1 MTKIAKKITNLALI
15 VVLVFCFLSDV
26 FAGGTSQ
33 GVGRIRSCS
42 SSGDP
47 GGLEFFT
54 ASADKP
60 VADPG
65 DDLDVVLSNPVCL
78 AFFLSAYVT
87 IKTTITAMNNA
98 CGTGSRVPRIYPS
111 LLEDSLDIG
120 RASIKAATDQNPPC
134 VTAVA
139 ASIVAYGGLTATLAT
154 LYAIA
159 EDTFKNTE
167 ICGAKWETANSREY
181 DFSSPNKKKKVKDA
195 VEKYI
200 REGRTEKLNLEDL
213 ANVTY
218 REWYYGGEEVLDN
231 PQGGHE
237 ACPDV
242 TRPKVDGKYPPQR
255 YYMRGLQ
262 PGNFN
267 CKKYDLVPGNLDPLT
282 NQPITEER
290 VAELQKAY
298 KCCQK
303 RSANYICINYGS
315 DISSSGIDVADNATG
330 GYLDDKPDGRK
341 VFCKAGTY
349 CNIGGA
355 TNGVTFEAKTLD
367 NGRLICAQTYSLCP
381 YNFSIGGG
389 SEYCE
394 YYQDGKWED
403 GRWDM
408 ITKED
413 VAAGNCSS
421 KSEIRN
427 TDCSYNN
434 KANKCKNYCQY
445 LTHCTTTSLQDYHY
459 ESHLG
464 SPYFSD
470 ACINFVGDSQN
481 RTAYGG
487 GFILKSQKHFSAPI
501 AQCVRE
507 TLENVFQNTA
517 GHSRCFNENEYP
529 DPDGNCPSGRYVE
542 NGSFVYKKGNLVKEE
557 SFFTVVQNTLRSSV
571 KMVLTLS
578 IMFYGMNLLMGKA
591 DIREKKDILM
601 YLMKISL
608 VLFFATG
615 NAWQGFFFKG
625 VYGASSE
632 FSQMVFK
639 IGAENSESRR
649 DGCQFGM
656 ITNANGEEVSSGRLY
671 PSGKE
676 YLALWDTLDC
686 KMMRYLGYG
695 PEMKVANIASLILAS
710 FLTAPI
716 ASAAIYFAIAA
727 MFFGFCFVAL
737 TLRALHIF
745 LASCMAIIIMV
756 FVSPIMI
763 TMALFAKTN
772 EMFKTWTKELI
783 GYCLQPMILFA
794 YIAFFITITDRVLI
808 GSATFSGQAPSK
820 AINCSKVCKD
830 SNGVIK
836 PYNDDNE
843 VDDCNE
849 TGDKLLNPMNDSVA
863 CLMSLDDFGKLPG
876 LEMFGLTIPIMMN
889 IFTDNIKM
897 KILTIIKGALVMLLL
912 YKFMDEISGIASK
925 LVGGSSLPQSSAN
938 ARKMMNSL
946 GSFAAKNAK
955 RGVGAAKKAGMKG
968 FEKGKELRD
977 SMSSKGK
984 GKSDSKGDEG
994 KKDEGKKDE
1003 GSSESKGDHAE

>member
-1 MTKIAKKITNLALI
+1 LVKFFTNLAKKITSLTVIAVLFGAALPTAYADGI
-15 VVLVFCFLSDV
+15 
-26 FAGGTSQ
+26 SQ
-33 GVGRIRSCS
+33 GVGRTRSCNS
-42 SSGDP
+42 NGVPS
-47 GGLEFFT
+47 GLEFFT
-54 ASADKP
+54 ASNDKP

-65 DDLDVVLSNPVCL
+65 DDLDLVLSNPVCL
-78 AFFLSAYVT
+78 AFFLDVYVT
-87 IKTTITAMNNA
+87 VKATITTMNNA
-98 CGTGSRVPRIYPS
+98 CGTGSKIPRVYPS
-111 LLEDSLDIG
+111 PLQDSLDII
-120 RASIKAATDQNPPC
+120 RANIKAATDKNPAC
-134 VTAVA
+134 VAAVA
-139 ASIVAYGGLTATLAT
+139 AAISAYGGLTATLWS
-154 LYAIA
+154 LYSIA
-159 EDTFKNTE
+159 EDAYKNTE
-167 ICGAKWETANSREY
+167 ICGAKWESANPIEY
-181 DFSSPNKKKKVKDA
+181 DFSSANKKQKVKDA

-200 REGRTEKLNLEDL
+200 RDGLADKLTLEGVD
-213 ANVTY
+213 NVTY
-218 REWYYGGEEVLDN
+218 REWYYGGEEVSDN

-237 ACPDV
+237 PCYDV
-242 TRPKVDGKYPPQR
+242 TQPKVNGKYPTQK
-255 YYMRGLQ
+255 YYMRGLA

-282 NQPITEER
+282 KETVTEER
-290 VAELQKAY
+290 VMELQKAY
-298 KCCQK
+298 NCCKK
-303 RSANYICINYGS
+303 RSANYICINYASNTNTQDNSGS
-315 DISSSGIDVADNATG
+315 DN
-330 GYLDDKPDGRK
+330 KK

-349 CNIGGA
+349 CNIGGDTA
-355 TNGVTFEAKTLD
+355 GVTFEAKTMD
-367 NGRLICAQTYSLCP
+367 SGRLICAQTYSLCP

-389 SEYCE
+389 SEYCD
-394 YYQDGKWED
+394 YYQDGKWKN
-403 GRWDM
+403 GRWEM
-408 ITKED
+408 ITKDD

-427 TDCSYNN
+427 TDCSYNK
-434 KANKCKNYCQY
+434 KANKCVNYCQY

-459 ESHLG
+459 DSNLG

-481 RTAYGG
+481 HTAYGG
-487 GFILKSQKHFSAPI
+487 GFILNSQKHFSAPI

-507 TLENVFQNTA
+507 TLENVFQNVA
-517 GHSRCFNENEYP
+517 GHSKCFNENEYP
-529 DPDGNCPSGRYVE
+529 DPNGDCPSGRYVE
-542 NGSFVYKKGNLVKEE
+542 NGSFIYKKGNTVKEE
-557 SFFTVVQNTLRSSV
+557 SFFTIVQNTLKSSV

-578 IMFYGMNLLMGKA
+578 IMFYGMNILMGKA

-601 YLMKISL
+601 YLTKIAL

-639 IGAENSESRR
+639 IGAEESESRR

-656 ITNANGEEVSSGRLY
+656 ITNSNGEEVSSGRLY

-686 KMMRYLGYG
+686 KVMRYLGYG
-695 PEMKVANIASLILAS
+695 PELKVANIASLILAS
-710 FLTAPI
+710 WLTAPI
-716 ASAAIYFAIAA
+716 ASAAIYFAVAA
-727 MFFGFCFVAL
+727 MFFGFCFLAL

-745 LASCMAIIIMV
+745 LASSMAIIIMV

-808 GSATFSGQAPSK
+808 GSATFSGEAPSK

-836 PYNDDNE
+836 PYNSDNE
-843 VDDCNE
+843 VDDCSE

-876 LEMFGLTIPIMMN
+876 LEMFGLTIPILMN
-889 IFTDNIKM
+889 VFTDNIKM
-897 KILTIIKGALVMLLL
+897 KILTMLKGALVMVLL
-912 YKFMDEISGIASK
+912 YKFMDEISGIATK
-925 LVGGSSLPQSSAN
+925 LVGGSQLPQSSAS
-938 ARKMMNSL
+938 AISMMSSF
-946 GSFAAKNAK
+946 GSFAAKAAA
-955 RGVGAAKKAGMKG
+955 RGKGAINRAGGKMGEKAG
-968 FEKGKELRD
+968 EKVKLLKEAVR
-977 SMSSKGK
+977 SGGSKGK
-984 GKSDSKGDEG
+984 SVSGGDGGG
-994 KKDEGKKDE
+994 KKGE
-1003 GSSESKGDHAE
+1003 GSSESKGDHSE

>member
-1 MTKIAKKITNLALI
+1 MVAAAFFEIALQ
-15 VVLVFCFLSDV
+15 
-26 FAGGTSQ
+26 TSYAEGISH
-33 GVGRIRSCS
+33 GVGRDRTCNSNGVPS
-42 SSGDP
+42 
-47 GGLEFFT
+47 GLEFFT
-54 ASADKP
+54 ASNDRP

-65 DDLDVVLSNPVCL
+65 DDLDIVLSNPVCL
-78 AFFLSAYVT
+78 AFFLDVYVT
-87 IKTTITAMNNA
+87 VKATITTMNKA
-98 CGTGSRVPRIYPS
+98 CGSGSAIPRVYPS
-111 LLEDSLDIG
+111 PLQDAADILM
-120 RASIKAATDQNPPC
+120 ATQKAATGPPSC
-134 VTAVA
+134 LAAVSA
-139 ASIVAYGGLTATLAT
+139 AAAAYGGLTATLWK
-154 LYAIA
+154 LYSIA
-159 EDTFKNTE
+159 EDTYKNTE
-167 ICGAKWETANSREY
+167 ICGAKWESANPKEY
-181 DFSSPNKKKKVKDA
+181 DFSSPNKKQQVKDA

-200 REGRTEKLNLEDL
+200 RDGETAKLTLEGAD
-213 ANVTY
+213 NVTY
-218 REWYYGGEEVLDN
+218 REWYYGGEEVSDN
-231 PQGGHE
+231 PQAGHE
-237 ACPDV
+237 PCYDV
-242 TRPKVDGKYPPQR
+242 TQPKVDGKYPVQK
-255 YYMRGLQ
+255 YYMRGLA

-267 CKKYDLVPGNLDPLT
+267 CKKYDVVPGNLDPLT
-282 NQPITEER
+282 GQSITEDR
-290 VAELQKAY
+290 VVELQKAY
-298 KCCQK
+298 NCCKQ
-303 RSANYICINYGS
+303 RSANYICINYA
-315 DISSSGIDVADNATG
+315 SSTNT
-330 GYLDDKPDGRK
+330 LDSVNSSKK
-341 VFCKAGTY
+341 VFCKAGTH
-349 CNIGGA
+349 CNIGGDV
-355 TNGVTFEAKTLD
+355 NGVTFEAKTMD
-367 NGRLICAQTYSLCP
+367 SGRLICAQTYSLCP
-381 YNFSIGGG
+381 YNFTIGGG
-389 SEYCE
+389 SEYCN
-394 YYQDGKWED
+394 YYQDGILRD
-403 GRWDM
+403 GRWEM
-408 ITKED
+408 ITKD
-413 VAAGNCSS
+413 DAAAGNCSS

-427 TDCSYNN
+427 PDCTYNN
-434 KANKCKNYCQY
+434 KANKCMNYCQY

-459 ESHLG
+459 NSDLG

-481 RTAYGG
+481 HTAYGG
-487 GFILKSQKHFSAPI
+487 GFILNSQKHFSAPI

-529 DPDGNCPSGRYVE
+529 DRDGNCPSGRYVE
-542 NGSFVYKKGNLVKEE
+542 NGSFVYKKGNSVKEE
-557 SFFTVVQNTLRSSV
+557 SFFTVVQNNLRLVV

-578 IMFYGMNLLMGKA
+578 ITFYGMNLLMGKA

-601 YLMKISL
+601 YLTKISL

-639 IGAENSESRR
+639 IGAQDSESRR

-656 ITNANGEEVSSGRLY
+656 ITNSNGEEISSGRLY

-695 PEMKVANIASLILAS
+695 PELKAANIASLILAS

-716 ASAAIYFAIAA
+716 NSAAIYFAIAA

-745 LASCMAIIIMV
+745 LASSMAIIIMV

-808 GSATFSGQAPSK
+808 GSATFSGEAPSK

-836 PYNDDNE
+836 PYNSNNE
-843 VDDCNE
+843 VNDCSE
-849 TGDKLLNPMNDSVA
+849 PGDKLVNPMNDSVA

-876 LEMFGLTIPIMMN
+876 LEMFGLTIPILMN

-897 KILTIIKGALVMLLL
+897 KILTMVKGALVMLLL
-912 YKFMDEISGIASK
+912 YKFMDEISGIATR
-925 LVGGSSLPQSSAN
+925 LVGGSQLPQSTAN
-938 ARKMMNSL
+938 ARKMMNSM
-946 GSFAAKNAK
+946 GSFVAKSAERGKGAVK
-955 RGVGAAKKAGMKG
+955 RAGGGVGEKAI
-968 FEKGKELRD
+968 KELKDKVR
-977 SMSSKGK
+977 SKASR
-984 GKSDSKGDEG
+984 GKSVSGE
-994 KKDEGKKDE
+994 KDK
-1003 GSSESKGDHAE
+1003 GSSESKGDHSG